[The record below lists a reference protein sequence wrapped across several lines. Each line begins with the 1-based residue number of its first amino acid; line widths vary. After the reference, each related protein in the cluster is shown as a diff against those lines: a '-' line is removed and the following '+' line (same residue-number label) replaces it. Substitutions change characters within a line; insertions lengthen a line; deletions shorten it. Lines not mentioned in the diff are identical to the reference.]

1 MLRGIPMGDVQRQV
15 LKDKEKVKIGII
27 FLIVM
32 ILSIFFVILF
42 GREKRSA
49 EDIIVGNVLK
59 TLTLD
64 TYECVATIE
73 FVDLEAKKSEDP
85 DIQLMLDVIKD
96 MNIKLIH
103 RYNQSSGEVQAL
115 IEIYMRDVRLLE
127 GNLYVNND
135 YLALDVPVLYH
146 QPIYMT
152 WDDFSKEY
160 GVNKEQLKLLSG
172 NIKEKLSRNNF
183 ETITEIDAQIYFD
196 IIKDLLKQTLRDKD
210 KEKISLDKEA
220 LSCIRYTF
228 QMNEEDMGLFIN
240 HFIDSIL
247 NDQKLE
253 GMMNRQGLVFL
264 FDNNTYNE
272 LKEKYPYSAVIETKM
287 FFDKH
292 DLLRTIEMSIDS
304 EINKLIETPIKSH
317 LSIRIEYTKLNDII
331 FDSIDVEESINIS
344 HLSNREKQ
352 ELYTEMSHN
361 LIKNLEN
368 NKLLD
373 LLMLN

>member
-253 GMMNRQGLVFL
+253 GMMNRQGLVF
-264 FDNNTYNE
+264 Y
-272 LKEKYPYSAVIETKM
+272 
-287 FFDKH
+287 
-292 DLLRTIEMSIDS
+292 
-304 EINKLIETPIKSH
+304 LI
-317 LSIRIEYTKLNDII
+317 II
-331 FDSIDVEESINIS
+331 LTMN
-344 HLSNREKQ
+344 
-352 ELYTEMSHN
+352 
-361 LIKNLEN
+361 
-368 NKLLD
+368 
-373 LLMLN
+373 

>member
-1 MLRGIPMGDVQRQV
+1 MGDEQRQV

-32 ILSIFFVILF
+32 ILSIFFIIFF
-42 GREKRSA
+42 GREKRPP
-49 EDIIVGNVLK
+49 EDIILGNVLK

-64 TYECVATIE
+64 TFECVATIE
-73 FVDLEAKKSEDP
+73 FIELEAKKSEDP

-127 GNLYVNND
+127 GNLYINND

-210 KEKISLDKEA
+210 KEKISLNNEELA
-220 LSCIRYTF
+220 CMGYIF

-240 HFIDSIL
+240 RFIDSIL
-247 NDQKLE
+247 NDHKLE

-264 FDNNTYNE
+264 FNNNTYNE
-272 LKEKYPYSAVIETKM
+272 FKEKYPYSAVIDTKM
-287 FFDKH
+287 YFDKH
-292 DLLRTIEMSIDS
+292 DLLRTLEMSIQS
-304 EINKLIETPIKSH
+304 EINELIETPIKSH
-317 LSIRIEYTKLNDII
+317 LSIHIEYTKLNDII
-331 FDSIDVEESINIS
+331 FDSIDAEESINIS